1 MNFKGER
8 VRLNDIMRYLVAIG
22 EVPSRDLAIKEFEQL
37 IDTFGYRYYC
47 IFHEPKP
54 IENPAQL
61 IVAANWEKRWIER
74 YVAKKYIVSDPTI
87 KFLLKANRSF
97 SWARAVEAYEGHPH
111 YRRMQKMMQDGKA
124 HGLVSGHIFPVFG
137 RNGLMGATTLGGPTE
152 IELSPVEV
160 MLLET
165 VTRITYFR
173 LLEFEGTRYADRV
186 GDGKDIVLTHREVQ
200 ALSNMADGMTS
211 PEIAE
216 VLKVA
221 STTVDWYGASVQE
234 KLEAKNRIHA
244 VALAIRK
251 GLIP

>member
-1 MNFKGER
+1 
-8 VRLNDIMRYLVAIG
+8 MRYLVAIG
-22 EVPSRDLAIKEFEQL
+22 EVPSRDMAIREFEQL
-37 IDTFGYRYYC
+37 IDTFGYKYYC

-74 YVAKKYIVSDPTI
+74 YVAKKYIVTDPTI
-87 KFLLKANRSF
+87 KFLLRANRSF
-97 SWARAVEAYEGHPH
+97 SWAHAVEAYEGDAR
-111 YRRMQKMMQDGKA
+111 YRRMQKMMQDGRA
-124 HGLVSGHIFPVFG
+124 HGLASGHIFPVFG

-165 VTRITYFR
+165 VTRTTYFR

-186 GDGKDIVLTHREVQ
+186 GEGADVVLTHREIQ

-234 KLEAKNRIHA
+234 KLGARNRIHA

-251 GLIP
+251 GLVP

>member
-1 MNFKGER
+1 MR
-8 VRLNDIMRYLVAIG
+8 VRVNDIMRYIVAVG
-22 EVPSRDLAIKEFEQL
+22 EVPSRDMAIKEFEQL
-37 IDTFGYRYYC
+37 IDAFGYKYYC
-47 IFHEPKP
+47 FFHEPKP

-61 IVAANWEKRWIER
+61 IIAANWEKRWIER
-74 YVAKKYIVSDPTI
+74 YVAKKYIVNDPTI
-87 KFLLKANRSF
+87 KYLLRANKSF
-97 SWARAVEAYEGHPH
+97 SWAHAAEAYKAHPH
-111 YRRMQKMMQDGKA
+111 YRRMQKMMQDGAA
-124 HGLVSGHIFPVFG
+124 HGLVSGQIFPIFG
-137 RNGLMGATTLGGPTE
+137 RNGLLGAITLGGPTE
-152 IELSPVEV
+152 IDLSPAEV

-165 VTRITYFR
+165 VARVTYFR
-173 LLEFEGTRYADRV
+173 LLEFEGTRYV
-186 GDGKDIVLTHREVQ
+186 NKIGDGNDVVLTHREIQ

-244 VALAIRK
+244 VAIAIRT

>member
-1 MNFKGER
+1 MGGS
-8 VRLNDIMRYLVAIG
+8 VRLNETIRYLVTIG
-22 EVPSRDLAIKEFEQL
+22 EVPSRDLAIREFEAL
-37 IDTFGYRYYC
+37 IDTFGYKFYC

-54 IENPAQL
+54 IENPAHL
-61 IVAANWEKRWIER
+61 IIAANWEQRWIER
-74 YVAKKYIVSDPTI
+74 YVAKKYIVTDPTI
-87 KFLLKANRSF
+87 KFLLRANRSF
-97 SWARAVEAYEGHPH
+97 SWQQAVAAYEGLPH

-124 HGLVSGHIFPVFG
+124 HGLVSGHIFPIFG
-137 RNGLMGATTLGGPTE
+137 RNGLMGAVTLGGPNE
-152 IELSPVEV
+152 IELSPVEE
-160 MLLET
+160 MLLQT

-173 LLEFEGTRYADRV
+173 LLEFEGTLFADKIKE
-186 GDGKDIVLTHREVQ
+186 GMDIVLTHREVQ

-221 STTVDWYGASVQE
+221 PTTVDWYGASVQE
-234 KLEAKNRIHA
+234 KLGAKNRIHA

>member
-1 MNFKGER
+1 MNFKGLR
-8 VRLNDIMRYLVAIG
+8 VRLNDIMHYLVAIG
-22 EVPSRDLAIKEFEQL
+22 EVPTRDLAIKEFEQL
-37 IDTFGYRYYC
+37 IDSFGYKYYC

-61 IVAANWEKRWIER
+61 IIAANWEPHWIER

-87 KFLLKANRSF
+87 KYLLRANRSF
-97 SWARAVEAYEGHPH
+97 SWAHAVRAYEGHPH
-111 YRRMQKMMQDGKA
+111 YRRMQKMMQDGRA

-137 RNGLMGATTLGGPTE
+137 RNGLMGATTLGGPAE
-152 IELSPVEV
+152 IELSHVECL
-160 MLLET
+160 LLET
-165 VTRITYFR
+165 VTRATYFR
-173 LLEFEGTRYADRV
+173 LLEFEGVKFADKL

-221 STTVDWYGASVQE
+221 PTTVDWYGASVQE
-234 KLEAKNRIHA
+234 KLEARNRIHA
-244 VALAIRK
+244 VAIAIRR
-251 GLIP
+251 GLVP

>member
-1 MNFKGER
+1 
-8 VRLNDIMRYLVAIG
+8 
-22 EVPSRDLAIKEFEQL
+22 
-37 IDTFGYRYYC
+37 
-47 IFHEPKP
+47 
-54 IENPAQL
+54 
-61 IVAANWEKRWIER
+61 
-74 YVAKKYIVSDPTI
+74 
-87 KFLLKANRSF
+87 
-97 SWARAVEAYEGHPH
+97 
-111 YRRMQKMMQDGKA
+111 
-124 HGLVSGHIFPVFG
+124 
-137 RNGLMGATTLGGPTE
+137 
-152 IELSPVEV
+152 

-165 VTRITYFR
+165 VMRITYFR
-173 LLEFEGTRYADRV
+173 LLEFEGTRFADRV
-186 GDGKDIVLTHREVQ
+186 SDGKDIVLTHREVQ